1 MYNFDFKKPSTIA
14 EAAKALSATGAQAL
28 SGGQTLIPTMKQRLA
43 APGVLVSLTG
53 IAEMQ
58 GVCTGDGGLHIGG
71 ATPHAVVAREAA
83 KAYPALAALAGGI
96 GDMAVRNRG
105 TIGGSVAN
113 NDPSACYPA
122 AVLASGATIVTNNR
136 KIAADDFFHGL
147 FTTALAEGEF
157 ITSVDL
163 PDPGQGGLCEVQ
175 PARQPLCPDRGLRG
189 EVRQWRAGGGDGG
202 VR

>member
-71 ATPHAVVAREAA
+71 AT
-83 KAYPALAALAGGI
+83 
-96 GDMAVRNRG
+96 
-105 TIGGSVAN
+105 
-113 NDPSACYPA
+113 
-122 AVLASGATIVTNNR
+122 
-136 KIAADDFFHGL
+136 
-147 FTTALAEGEF
+147 
-157 ITSVDL
+157 
-163 PDPGQGGLCEVQ
+163 
-175 PARQPLCPDRGLRG
+175 
-189 EVRQWRAGGGDGG
+189 
-202 VR
+202 